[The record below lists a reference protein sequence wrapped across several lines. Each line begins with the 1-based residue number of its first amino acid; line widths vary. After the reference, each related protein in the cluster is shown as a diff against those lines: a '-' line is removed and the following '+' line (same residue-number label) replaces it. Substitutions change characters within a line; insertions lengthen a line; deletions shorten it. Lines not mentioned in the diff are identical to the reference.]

1 MDKTIELGAWE
12 IRADNVFNA
21 WGDVRKS
28 SVAIVEAINA
38 ETSAAAKCAGRAAI
52 EARWLARGMDSGSK
66 NKAWARLIATSHDAG
81 LTMAP
86 FTYPMPA
93 EGARAKKA
101 RTAREKSAAIAEL
114 EAETK
119 AKKTAIKAAEEA
131 HSKALGGIRKMIS
144 DRAKNCVLEIVLQ
157 RVLAAFDEPVTV
169 TKAKAKRKTA
179 AAE

>member
-12 IRADNVFNA
+12 VLAENVFNA

-28 SVAIVEAINA
+28 SVAVVAAINA
-38 ETSAAAKCAGRAAI
+38 EESAAGKCAGRAAI
-52 EARWLARGMDSGSK
+52 EARWLKRGMDAGSK
-66 NKAWARLIATSHDAG
+66 NKAWARLIAASHDAG
-81 LTMAP
+81 LTMSP

-131 HSKALGGIRKMIS
+131 HSKALGGIRKMIT
-144 DRAKNCVLEIVLQ
+144 DRARNCVLEVTLK
-157 RVLAAFDEPVTV
+157 RVLAAFDGPATKRKAP
-169 TKAKAKRKTA
+169 KAK
-179 AAE
+179 